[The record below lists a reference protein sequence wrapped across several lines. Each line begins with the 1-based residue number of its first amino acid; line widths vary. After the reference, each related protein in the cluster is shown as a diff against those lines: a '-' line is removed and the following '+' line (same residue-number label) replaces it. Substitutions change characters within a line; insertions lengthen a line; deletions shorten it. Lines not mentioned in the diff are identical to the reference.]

1 MQARRPPRCR
11 LARSRQA
18 VSAASEGI
26 WITDRVLA
34 NAMERY
40 FSVSQVVMSR
50 RQASSVP
57 GPMEA
62 RRRLG
67 RRQMTEAFQVHPS
80 PPPWAFEFPMDLSKW
95 RWEPPALGN
104 IFRDPARKT
113 PSANPPPSTQHKKP
127 PDKLFGSRSIP
138 GSPSS
143 TVDFAT
149 YFGAPATAMNN
160 PSPSATWSLPNTYQP
175 TPPVTMEIP
184 MRRNPES
191 VSVYD
196 MGRSDILNTDKR
208 RERSVSWQA
217 NIIDQSRQTS
227 VFLEDILSFRTA
239 VCTLSHESVCKK
251 FYTCAGAFREYL
263 RLGLLSPAEAQV
275 AIIYL
280 VQALQNYADVCT
292 KPAKAHR
299 LAIYVYSVLIRG
311 VVGNQALLLELETG
325 GLDGFWDPVLEG
337 IGRMTTKGLVTPY
350 VFLRQVMMTPGIK
363 QTAHVS
369 AILTKLAASWV
380 EESET
385 RNAATMKRNEIP
397 GYWKLR
403 LPSVAVRTNPK
414 RQDPLAM
421 SALVETCCQEFDFYL
436 ARMSALTT
444 LQDGSIASSSLRLV
458 DDASRSLRASER
470 ALNYARVGL
479 LSCVDQLRAWM
490 MANSMREFDRAT
502 ADKLVQASEK
512 AICARAETRP
522 QGTRIA
528 LHGWLAA
535 LSHMPQIRQK
545 YLLKAADRAEK
556 LGCGLPT
563 AELYMLL
570 LNKWYSQRKLTNTSV
585 ALIEKRMCQ
594 STGDSS
600 VGHLLEAVDYV
611 EKFAPHSLRAPLT
624 VFYTSIWATARAAGD
639 KKHIIPSLV
648 RLRKKGMALR
658 DSRLDTLAHIVS
670 TGHSPEATLGD
681 DMRGLIL
688 AADKLQAS
696 KARQAPTP
704 SERDVIR
711 RMAESHR
718 PGDIFVD
725 LGVPLGGRQSEW
737 VERSMRMRRGH
748 RFQISSRKA
757 ALIAECSVVLSDP
770 GHPRSTAA
778 FRYVNHCVLI
788 LLRDGRH
795 REELALAIQS
805 LFRVAT
811 RNLHQGLKANP
822 GRLTWITVL
831 VTHLEGSD
839 SGEKV
844 RQALLRWMS
853 HNDQKWKEYN
863 KAATRNKCA
872 VADD

>member
-11 LARSRQA
+11 LARNCQA
-18 VSAASEGI
+18 ISAASEGI

-40 FSVSQVVMSR
+40 FSVSQAVMSR

-67 RRQMTEAFQVHPS
+67 KRQMTEAFQVHPS

-104 IFRDPARKT
+104 IFRDPTRKA
-113 PSANPPPSTQHKKP
+113 PSENPPPSTEHKKP
-127 PDKLFGSRSIP
+127 PDKLFRLRSVP
-138 GSPSS
+138 GSPSP
-143 TVDFAT
+143 TVDFTA
-149 YFGAPATAMNN
+149 YFGAPATAMK
-160 PSPSATWSLPNTYQP
+160 PPRPSATWSLPNTYQP
-175 TPPVTMEIP
+175 ALPVTMDIP
-184 MRRNPES
+184 MRKNPEPIN
-191 VSVYD
+191 VYD
-196 MGRSDILNTDKR
+196 ISGSDILNKDKR
-208 RERSVSWQA
+208 RERSLNWPT
-217 NIIDQSRQTS
+217 IIVDQSSRTS
-227 VFLEDILSFRTA
+227 VFLEDVLSLQTV
-239 VCTLSHESVCKK
+239 VCTLSHESVHEK
-251 FYTCAGAFREYL
+251 FQTCTGAFSDYL

-275 AIIYL
+275 AIVYL
-280 VQALQNYADVCT
+280 AQALQSYADVCT
-292 KPAKAHR
+292 KPQKARR
-299 LAIYVYSVLIRG
+299 LAIHVYSALIRS
-311 VVGNQALLLELETG
+311 VVGNQALLLELEAG
-325 GLDGFWDPVLEG
+325 SLDGFWGPILEG
-337 IGRMTTKGLVTPY
+337 IGRMATKELVTPY
-350 VFLRQVMMTPGIK
+350 VLLRQVMMTSGIK

-369 AILTKLAASWV
+369 AILKKLAASWV

-385 RNAATMKRNEIP
+385 RNAVTMKRNEISS
-397 GYWKLR
+397 YWKLR
-403 LPSVAVRTNPK
+403 LSSVAVRKNPG

-421 SALVETCCQEFDFYL
+421 TALVETCCQEFDFYL

-444 LQDGSIASSSLRLV
+444 DGSVASSLKLV
-458 DDASRSLRASER
+458 EDASRSLQASER

-490 MANSMREFDRAT
+490 LANSIREFDNAT
-502 ADKLVQASEK
+502 VDKLVQASEK
-512 AICARAETRP
+512 AICARAETCP

-545 YLLKAADRAEK
+545 YLLQAADRVGK

-570 LNKWYSQRKLTNTSV
+570 LNKWYSQRKLTNTAV
-585 ALIEKRMCQ
+585 ALIEKRMRQ

-600 VGHLLEAVDYV
+600 VGHLLEAVAYV
-611 EKFAPHSLRAPLT
+611 EKVAPHSLRAPLT
-624 VFYTSIWATARAAGD
+624 VFYTSIWTTARVAGD
-639 KKHIIPSLV
+639 EKHIIPALE
-648 RLRKKGMALR
+648 RLRKKGRALR
-658 DSRLDTLAHIVS
+658 DSCLNTLAHIVS
-670 TGHSPEATLGD
+670 TGHRPEATLGD

-688 AADKLQAS
+688 AADELQAS

-704 SERDVIR
+704 SERDIIR

-718 PGDIFVD
+718 PGDIFAG

-737 VERSMRMRRGH
+737 VERSMRMRRDH

-757 ALIAECSVVLSDP
+757 ALIAECSVVLSNP
-770 GHPRSTAA
+770 SHPRSTAA

-822 GRLTWITVL
+822 GRLTWVTWL
-831 VTHLEGSD
+831 VAHLEGSD

-853 HNDQKWKEYN
+853 YNDHNWREFN
-863 KAATRNKCA
+863 KTATSSHCV
-872 VADD
+872 VADG

>member
-11 LARSRQA
+11 IARKCQA
-18 VSAASEGI
+18 ISAASEGI

-40 FSVSQVVMSR
+40 FSVSQAVMSR
-50 RQASSVP
+50 RQSSSVP

-67 RRQMTEAFQVHPS
+67 KRQMTEAFQVHPS

-104 IFRDPARKT
+104 IFRDPTRKT
-113 PSANPPPSTQHKKP
+113 PSANSPQSTHHKKP
-127 PDKLFGSRSIP
+127 PDKMFGPRSVP
-138 GSPSS
+138 GSPS

-149 YFGAPATAMNN
+149 YFGAPATEMN
-160 PSPSATWSLPNTYQP
+160 PPGPSATWPLPNTYQP
-175 TPPVTMEIP
+175 TPTVTMDIP
-184 MRRNPES
+184 MRKGPEPIS
-191 VSVYD
+191 VHE
-196 MGRSDILNTDKR
+196 MHGSDITNTDKR
-208 RERSVSWQA
+208 SERSVDWPAS
-217 NIIDQSRQTS
+217 IIDRSSQTS
-227 VFLEDILSFRTA
+227 VFLEDILSLQTA
-239 VCTLSHESVCKK
+239 VCILSHQSVYKK
-251 FYTCAGAFREYL
+251 FHTCTGAFSDYL

-275 AIIYL
+275 AIVYL
-280 VQALQNYADVCT
+280 VQALQNYADVST
-292 KPAKAHR
+292 KPQKARR
-299 LAIYVYSVLIRG
+299 LAVYVYSALIQS
-311 VVGNQALLLELETG
+311 VVGNQALLLELEAG
-325 GLDGFWDPVLEG
+325 GLDGFWDPILEG
-337 IGRMTTKGLVTPY
+337 IGRMATKGLVTPF
-350 VFLRQVMMTPGIK
+350 VLLKQVMMAPGIK

-369 AILTKLAASWV
+369 TILKKLAESWV

-385 RNAATMKRNEIP
+385 RNAATMKRNESS

-403 LPSVAVRTNPK
+403 LPSVAVRTNPG

-444 LQDGSIASSSLRLV
+444 VQEGSIASSLKLV
-458 DDASRSLRASER
+458 EDASRSLRASER

-490 MANSMREFDRAT
+490 MAHSMQEYDNAT

-512 AICARAETRP
+512 AICARAVTSQ
-522 QGTRIA
+522 QGVRIA

-545 YLLKAADRAEK
+545 YLLQAADRVEK

-570 LNKWYSQRKLTNTSV
+570 LNKWCSQGKLTNTAV

-594 STGDSS
+594 STGNSS
-600 VGHLLEAVDYV
+600 VGHLLEAVAHV
-611 EKFAPHSLRAPLT
+611 EKVAPHSLRAPLT
-624 VFYTSIWATARAAGD
+624 IFYTSIWTTARSFGD
-639 KKHIIPSLV
+639 EKHIIPALA
-648 RLRKKGMALR
+648 RLRKKGRALR
-658 DSRLDTLAHIVS
+658 DSCLDTLAHIVS

-681 DMRGLIL
+681 ELRGLIL
-688 AADKLQAS
+688 AADELQAS
-696 KARQAPTP
+696 KARAAPTP

-711 RMAESHR
+711 KMSESHR
-718 PGDIFVD
+718 PGDIFTA
-725 LGVPLGGRQSEW
+725 LGVPLGGRRSEW
-737 VERSMRMRRGH
+737 VERSMRMRRDH

-757 ALIAECSVVLSDP
+757 VLIAECSVVFSNP
-770 GHPRSTAA
+770 SHPRSTAA
-778 FRYVNHCVLI
+778 FRYVNHCVLV

-795 REELALAIQS
+795 REELALAVQS

-822 GRLTWITVL
+822 GRLTWITWL
-831 VTHLEGSD
+831 VAHLEGSE

-853 HNDQKWKEYN
+853 HNDQKWREFN
-863 KAATRNKCA
+863 KAATRSQCA
-872 VADD
+872 VAYD

>member
-1 MQARRPPRCR
+1 
-11 LARSRQA
+11 
-18 VSAASEGI
+18 
-26 WITDRVLA
+26 
-34 NAMERY
+34 MERY
-40 FSVSQVVMSR
+40 FSVSQAVMSR

-67 RRQMTEAFQVHPS
+67 KRQMTDAFQVHPS

-104 IFRDPARKT
+104 MFRDPTRKT
-113 PSANPPPSTQHKKP
+113 SSANSPPSTQHKEP
-127 PDKLFGSRSIP
+127 PDKLFSPRLVP

-143 TVDFAT
+143 RADFAT
-149 YFGAPATAMNN
+149 YLGAPATAMN
-160 PSPSATWSLPNTYQP
+160 PPGPSATWSFPNTHHP
-175 TPPVTMEIP
+175 APPVRMDTP
-184 MRRNPES
+184 MKNLDPIS
-191 VSVYD
+191 IYD
-196 MGRSDILNTDKR
+196 MRGSDVLNTDKR
-208 RERSVSWQA
+208 KERCVNWQTS
-217 NIIDQSRQTS
+217 IIDQSSQTT
-227 VFLEDILSFRTA
+227 VFLEDVLSLQTV
-239 VCTLSHESVCKK
+239 VCTLSHESVYKK
-251 FYTCAGAFREYL
+251 FHTCTGAFSDYL
-263 RLGLLSPAEAQV
+263 RLGLLSYAEAQV
-275 AIIYL
+275 AIVYL
-280 VQALQNYADVCT
+280 AQALQKYADVCT
-292 KPAKAHR
+292 KPQKARR
-299 LAIYVYSVLIRG
+299 LAFYVYSVLIRS
-311 VVGNQALLLELETG
+311 VVSNQALLLELEAG
-325 GLDGFWDPVLEG
+325 RLDGFWDPILEG
-337 IGRMTTKGLVTPY
+337 IGRMATKGLVTPY
-350 VFLRQVMMTPGIK
+350 VLLRHVMTTPGIK

-369 AILTKLAASWV
+369 AILRKLAASWV

-385 RNAATMKRNEIP
+385 RNAATMKRNEIS

-403 LPSVAVRTNPK
+403 LPSVAVRKNPD

-421 SALVETCCQEFDFYL
+421 TALVETCCQEFDFYL
-436 ARMSALTT
+436 ARMSVLTT
-444 LQDGSIASSSLRLV
+444 VKQGSVASSLQLV
-458 DDASRSLRASER
+458 DDASMSLRAAER

-490 MANSMREFDRAT
+490 VANSIREYDNVT

-528 LHGWLAA
+528 LHGWLAV

-545 YLLKAADRAEK
+545 YLLQAADRVER
-556 LGCGLPT
+556 LGYGLPT
-563 AELYMLL
+563 SELYMLL
-570 LNKWYSQRKLTNTSV
+570 LNKWYSQGKLTNAGV

-600 VGHLLEAVDYV
+600 VGYLLEAVAYV

-624 VFYTSIWATARAAGD
+624 VFYTSIWTTARVTGD
-639 KKHIIPSLV
+639 EKHIIPALA
-648 RLRKKGMALR
+648 RLKKKGRSLR
-658 DSRLDTLAHIVS
+658 DSCLNTLAHIVS

-681 DMRGLIL
+681 DVRGLVL
-688 AADKLQAS
+688 GADTLQAS

-704 SERDVIR
+704 SETDVIR

-718 PGDIFVD
+718 PGDIFAD

-737 VERSMRMRRGH
+737 VERSMRMRRDH

-757 ALIAECSVVLSDP
+757 ALIAECSVVLSNP
-770 GHPRSTAA
+770 GHPRSSAA
-778 FRYVNHCVLI
+778 FRYVNHCVLV

-811 RNLHQGLKANP
+811 RNLHRGLKANP
-822 GRLTWITVL
+822 GRLTWITWL
-831 VTHLEGSD
+831 VAHLEGSE

-853 HNDQKWKEYN
+853 HNDQKWREYN
-863 KAATRNKCA
+863 KAAISSQCA
-872 VADD
+872 VADG